1 MAGKP
6 CKGAGQAPDLG
17 VNGVGRYSLRELS
30 TRAAFATVYR
40 SVHVQEADFDVGRL
54 IGELRSQCAHV
65 GAVASFLGT
74 VRDIND
80 DLEVSDLVLEHYPGM
95 TERALARV
103 ADEAMS
109 RWPLAGVSIVHRV
122 GRLRP
127 TDQIVA
133 VTVASAHRGDALDAC
148 TFIMDYL
155 KTHAPFWKKEVDPE
169 GNSRWVDARESDE
182 VARRRWFAEFD

>member
-1 MAGKP
+1 MRLT
-6 CKGAGQAPDLG
+6 CFSLGARHL
-17 VNGVGRYSLRELS
+17 GRYSLLEIS
-30 TRAAFATVYR
+30 NRAATSTVFR
-40 SVHVQEADFDVGRL
+40 SIRVQEADFDIGGVL
-54 IGELRSQCAHV
+54 GELRSQCAHV

-95 TERALARV
+95 TERALERV
-103 ADEAMS
+103 ADEAIS

-122 GRLRP
+122 GHLRP
-127 TDQIVA
+127 TDQIVLVA
-133 VTVASAHRGDALDAC
+133 VASAHRADALDAC

-169 GNSRWVDARESDE
+169 GNTRWVDARESDE
-182 VARRRWFAEFD
+182 AARQRWFADFD